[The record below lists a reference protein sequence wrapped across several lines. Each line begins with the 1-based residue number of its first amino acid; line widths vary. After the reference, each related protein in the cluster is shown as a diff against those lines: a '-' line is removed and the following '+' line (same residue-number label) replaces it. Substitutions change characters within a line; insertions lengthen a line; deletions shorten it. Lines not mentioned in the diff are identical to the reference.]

1 MSMTYKGKTALITG
15 ASSGLGAEFAEQLAA
30 AGANL
35 ILVARREDRLLKLAN
50 ELGKKYGVKASH
62 IAFDLSS
69 PNSGEELEKLLTAKG
84 FQVDILVNNAG
95 FATNATLLNEDRNK
109 VREEIQLNV
118 GTLVDLTVGLTPQM
132 VARNFGVIIN
142 VASTAAFQPV
152 SNMAVYAATKS
163 FVLSFT
169 QAIWGELQNKNIKVL
184 AICPGATESEFW
196 EVAGM
201 GSVSRKGFQTP
212 KEVVSNALREVGR
225 RNNNPYLVSGIKN
238 RVLARSIKFM
248 PTKMVIKMVG
258 KMFEPK
264 ASGL

>member
-1 MSMTYKGKTALITG
+1 
-15 ASSGLGAEFAEQLAA
+15 
-30 AGANL
+30 
-35 ILVARREDRLLKLAN
+35 
-50 ELGKKYGVKASH
+50 
-62 IAFDLSS
+62 
-69 PNSGEELEKLLTAKG
+69 
-84 FQVDILVNNAG
+84 
-95 FATNATLLNEDRNK
+95 
-109 VREEIQLNV
+109 
-118 GTLVDLTVGLTPQM
+118 
-132 VARNFGVIIN
+132 
-142 VASTAAFQPV
+142 
-152 SNMAVYAATKS
+152 
-163 FVLSFT
+163 
-169 QAIWGELQNKNIKVL
+169 L

-196 EVAGM
+196 DVAGM